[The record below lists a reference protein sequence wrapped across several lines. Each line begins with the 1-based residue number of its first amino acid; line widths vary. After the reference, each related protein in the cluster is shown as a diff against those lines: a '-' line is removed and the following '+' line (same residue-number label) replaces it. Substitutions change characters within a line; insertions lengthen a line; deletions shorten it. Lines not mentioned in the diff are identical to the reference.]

1 MTVAQ
6 TIVSIFQMILAV
18 TLIVVILFQS
28 SKSSKVSGTVMGG
41 AETFFGKNKGRTI
54 DTILTRWT
62 GVIAF
67 SFAALTVVINF
78 LG

>member
-6 TIVSIFQMILAV
+6 TIVSIIQMILAV

-67 SFAALTVVINF
+67 AFAALTIVINF